1 MKVLVIGGN
10 RYFGK
15 RLVQSM
21 LSLGAKVS
29 VLNRGSKV
37 VEGAN
42 NLQCDRTDS
51 VALKSIVK
59 NQSWDI
65 IFDQACYDAEQASN
79 ASEIF
84 KGNVGRYIFTSS
96 MSVYDS
102 GSAISETVFDPK
114 KHSFDSSFKKI
125 ARYDTD
131 YGEAKRQAEAA
142 FAQKASFPVVSVR
155 FPIVL
160 GPDDYTGRL
169 KFHID
174 RIQRGEPIHFPSL
187 GIRMSFVHSV
197 DAAEALYALG
207 KSDFTG
213 PINAASADPIRLEKM
228 IEVLEESLRKK
239 AVLIK
244 DSTKENHSPFGI
256 EADWWMDTSKLRALG
271 IFPRPI
277 ENWLGVVCKEI
288 AAH

>member
-1 MKVLVIGGN
+1 MKALVIGGN

-21 LSLGAKVS
+21 VSVGAKVS
-29 VLNRGSKV
+29 VLNRGSKT

-42 NLQCDRTDS
+42 NIQCNRTDPN
-51 VALKSIVK
+51 ALRSALK

-65 IFDQACYDAEQASN
+65 VFDQACYDAEEASN
-79 ASEIF
+79 ACEIF

-96 MSVYDS
+96 MSVYDT

-114 KHSFDSSFKKI
+114 NHSFDPLKI
-125 ARYDTD
+125 ARADTN
-131 YGEAKRQAEAA
+131 YGEAKRQAESA
-142 FAQKASFPVVSVR
+142 FAQKASFPAVSVR

-169 KFHID
+169 KFHVD
-174 RIQRGEPIHFPSL
+174 RIQRGEPISFPSL
-187 GIRMSFVHSV
+187 GVRMSFVHSQ
-197 DAAEALYALG
+197 DAAEALYTLG

-213 PINAASADPIRLEKM
+213 PINVASADPIRLEKM
-228 IEVLEESLRKK
+228 IEIIEQSLGKK
-239 AVLIK
+239 SLIV
-244 DSTKENHSPFGI
+244 KEAAKETQSPFGI
-256 EADWWMDTSKLRALG
+256 ESDWWMDTSKLRALG

-277 ENWLGVVCKEI
+277 ENWLGVVSKEI
-288 AAH
+288 AGN

>member
-15 RLVQSM
+15 RLVQNMISV
-21 LSLGAKVS
+21 GAKVS
-29 VLNRGSKV
+29 VLNRGSKTI
-37 VEGAN
+37 EGAN

-51 VALKSIVK
+51 TALRDAVK

-65 IFDQACYDAEQASN
+65 IFDQACYDAEQASH
-79 ASEIF
+79 AAEIF

-102 GSAISETVFDPK
+102 GAAIKESVFDPAN
-114 KHSFDSSFKKI
+114 HPFDSSFLNI
-125 ARYDTD
+125 ARYDTN

-142 FAQKASFPVVSVR
+142 FTQKVTFPLVSVR

-174 RIQRGEPIHFPSL
+174 RIKNGEPIYFPSL
-187 GIRMSFVHSV
+187 GIRMSFVHSQ
-197 DAAEALYALG
+197 DAAEALYTLG
-207 KSDFTG
+207 KSDFKG
-213 PINAASADPIRLEKM
+213 PLNVASADPIRLEKM
-228 IEVLEESLRKK
+228 MQTIEQTFGKKMIVAQEESKQ
-239 AVLIK
+239 
-244 DSTKENHSPFGI
+244 NHSPFGI